1 MTKFLQ
7 SIKEKAEHMNEVK
20 ELQLTDG
27 VTIKYCPRFA
37 NTKIA
42 DLVTDL
48 LNLVKYCEDN
58 LKDKLPELDSQLNT
72 IVNFLTVKHFTELKE
87 EIKDCDYE
95 EQLKLMYHLCDTYWF
110 SEILLAFEDGE
121 LEKIKNAVENSIIIF
136 NRLEELKVGK
146 KTNGKKK

>member
-37 NTKIA
+37 NSKVGE
-42 DLVTDL
+42 LVKDL
-48 LNLVKYCEDN
+48 LLLVKEYEEG
-58 LKDKLPELDSQLNT
+58 LKDKLPVLDSQLNH
-72 IVNFLTVKHFTELKE
+72 IINFLTVKHFTELKE
-87 EIKDCDYE
+87 ELKDTSYE
-95 EQLKLMYHLCDTYWF
+95 EQLKLMYDLMNTGWF
-110 SEILLAFEDGE
+110 GEILLAFEDGE
-121 LEKIKNAVENSIIIF
+121 LEKVKVAVENSVIIF
-136 NRLEELKVGK
+136 NRLDELKVGK